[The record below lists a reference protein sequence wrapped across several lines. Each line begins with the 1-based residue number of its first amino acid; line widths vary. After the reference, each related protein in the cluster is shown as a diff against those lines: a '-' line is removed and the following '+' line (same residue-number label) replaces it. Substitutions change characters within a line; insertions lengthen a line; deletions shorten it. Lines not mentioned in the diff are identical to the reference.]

1 VRFHKRI
8 TGNSDWRDPF
18 GSIPQTENR
27 VRHGFTVRFAVFVT
41 LLYTA
46 EIVTVL
52 VAVTDDVV
60 MVK

>member
-1 VRFHKRI
+1 VTLFNVVD
-8 TGNSDWRDPF
+8 TP
-18 GSIPQTENR
+18 PTTE
-27 VRHGFTVRFAVFVT
+27 VGDSATESGTTGFTVRFAVFVT